1 MEVDDDIIYVVAIE
15 IHSPQPGQ
23 QERKTDLPIQVY
35 IKEGF
40 KCKVRQE

>member
-1 MEVDDDIIYVVAIE
+1 MEVVDNIVYVISIE
-15 IHSPQPGQ
+15 IHLPQPGQ